1 MLYDE
6 VIKNLDQG
14 LNIMQINNIS
24 KKRDPAKIEQI
35 SKAILK
41 AQEIITEL
49 IVSLD
54 FEQGGDIAKSL
65 FSLYTWFNEEL
76 LGGNIDKNPKRIMAV
91 REMVGDLRGAWSQVI
106 TKGASEMAERPR
118 NGINIAG

>member
-1 MLYDE
+1 
-6 VIKNLDQG
+6 
-14 LNIMQINNIS
+14 MQLNNIS

-41 AQEIITEL
+41 AQELITEL

-65 FSLYTWFNEEL
+65 FALYTWFNEEL
-76 LGGNIDKNPKRIMAV
+76 LGGNIDKNPKRIKAV
-91 REMVGDLRGAWSQVI
+91 REMVGDLRGAWFEVV
-106 TKGASEMAERPR
+106 TKGVPEIAERPR